1 MKIQATNKIENGNSR
16 LIPDS
21 RERQAVGRMSGAQFL
36 WVEAGGCCVGAMVYS
51 RMCQACPIGSGEP
64 GSSEKKGC
72 CPGILLMG

>member
-1 MKIQATNKIENGNSR
+1 M
-16 LIPDS
+16 
-21 RERQAVGRMSGAQFL
+21 
-36 WVEAGGCCVGAMVYS
+36 EAGGCGVGAMVYS